1 MILRLDPAV
10 PVVWRAPDVVQLGI
24 DPVVCVFEGAA
35 SAIERL
41 LAALAVGTPESALP
55 VIAET
60 AGVGERFA
68 AALLDA
74 VRPALLPEAAASA
87 AAPGAP
93 DPRDP
98 RRLRIAVEGDGPAA
112 RALASVLRSLG
123 AALVD
128 SIPGLGAD
136 PDDEAAGIDAAVLIG
151 GYAIAPRRHGL
162 WLRRDIPHLGVVFG
176 ERGVRIGPF
185 VEPGVGPCLS
195 CLDLE
200 RRDADEAWPIVA
212 AQLADKRA
220 PAESA
225 GFAAS
230 ATLRIARELL
240 AHLLDGSREL
250 VDHTLELR
258 ADDPRAETRVRH
270 APDARCGCR
279 ALPGTATADVLPLDR
294 FRPRSSSAAGA
305 AAHA

>member
-1 MILRLDPAV
+1 VILRLDPAV
-10 PVVWRAPDVVQLGI
+10 PIVWRAPDVVQLGI

-35 SAIERL
+35 AATERL

-74 VRPALLPEAAASA
+74 VRPALLPEGAAAASEA
-87 AAPGAP
+87 
-93 DPRDP
+93 RDP

-112 RALASVLRSLG
+112 RALAAVLRGLG
-123 AALVD
+123 VTLVE
-128 SIPGLGAD
+128 SVPGLGAD
-136 PDDEAAGIDAAVLIG
+136 PDDAAAGIDAAVLIG
-151 GYAIAPRRHGL
+151 AYAIAPRRHGL
-162 WLRRDIPHLGVVFG
+162 WLRRDVPHLGVVFG
-176 ERGVRIGPF
+176 ERNVRIGPF
-185 VEPGVGPCLS
+185 VEPGEGPCLS

-200 RRDADEAWPIVA
+200 LRDADEAWPIVA

-230 ATLRIARELL
+230 ATLRIASELL
-240 AHLLDGSREL
+240 AHLQGGSREL
-250 VDHTLELR
+250 VDQTLELR
-258 ADDPRAETRVRH
+258 ADDPGAATRVRH

-279 ALPGTATADVLPLDR
+279 ALPGTATADVLRLDR